1 MHIKGKIVHV
11 AWSPNHC
18 QVSCYP
24 LYTNIFF
31 HKIVLPGL
39 SKIPY
44 QILIK
49 YNVLI
54 FNFLLILFS
63 GAEKNQER
71 SLVNTLFRDIH
82 KNYVKGEHWRS
93 FSKAGD

>member
-1 MHIKGKIVHV
+1 M
-11 AWSPNHC
+11 
-18 QVSCYP
+18 
-24 LYTNIFF
+24 
-31 HKIVLPGL
+31 VLPGL

-54 FNFLLILFS
+54 FNLCVDTFS

-71 SLVNTLFRDIH
+71 SLVNTLVRDIH
-82 KNYVKGEHWRS
+82 KNYVNGKH
-93 FSKAGD
+93 